1 MKFCQKNVFGRFLQ
15 DLVQHYNHDKYW
27 RRRYIVTNPD
37 NTAHI
42 LIKLFYLWYIK
53 RCDAFNNCSF
63 GTNLNSG
70 AFFAEPPCL
79 PHGPNGIII
88 GHDVSI
94 GAGCIVYQQ
103 VTVMQGG
110 GKIGDN
116 VLLGAGSKVLP
127 SVNIGNNVKVGAN
140 CVVVEDVFDN
150 ATVVLPKPRI
160 INR

>member
-1 MKFCQKNVFGRFLQ
+1 MKSGKSRYMDIMKFCQKNVFGRFLQ
-15 DLVQHYNHDKYW
+15 GLVQHYNHDKYW

-79 PHGPNGIII
+79 PYGFEVFFLGLYVFF
-88 GHDVSI
+88 GV
-94 GAGCIVYQQ
+94 GWIVYRE
-103 VTVMQGG
+103 VIVMWGG
-110 GKIGDN
+110 G
-116 VLLGAGSKVLP
+116 
-127 SVNIGNNVKVGAN
+127 
-140 CVVVEDVFDN
+140 
-150 ATVVLPKPRI
+150 
-160 INR
+160 

>member
-1 MKFCQKNVFGRFLQ
+1 MGLMELLLGMMCL
-15 DLVQHYNHDKYW
+15 LV
-27 RRRYIVTNPD
+27 
-37 NTAHI
+37 
-42 LIKLFYLWYIK
+42 L
-53 RCDAFNNCSF
+53 DALCTSRP
-63 GTNLNSG
+63 LL
-70 AFFAEPPCL
+70 CR
-79 PHGPNGIII
+79 
-88 GHDVSI
+88 
-94 GAGCIVYQQ
+94 
-103 VTVMQGG
+103 G